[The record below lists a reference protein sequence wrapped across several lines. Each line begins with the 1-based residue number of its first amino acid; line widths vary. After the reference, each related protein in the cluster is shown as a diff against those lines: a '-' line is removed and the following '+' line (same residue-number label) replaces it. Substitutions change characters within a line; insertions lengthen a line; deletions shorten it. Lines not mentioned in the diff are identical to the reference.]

1 MQLKKRDKY
10 KQLVVIKLAP
20 VGPTKRPNNPAINDP
35 ARGKITIQRYIFF
48 YAGVVG
54 GKRSRN
60 WKAEPS
66 DRNLRFQFPPTVR
79 VARDPKPMV
88 WNWGRSRGIPLRG
101 IGKRAAA
108 SEIRNA

>member
-60 WKAEPS
+60 PYEVRIP
-66 DRNLRFQFPPTVR
+66 NLRLR
-79 VARDPKPMV
+79 
-88 WNWGRSRGIPLRG
+88 RSRLWGELG
-101 IGKRAAA
+101 A
-108 SEIRNA
+108 